1 MRNCDKPMD
10 VFLGKW
16 LAINAPFAPEA
27 QLHSIRNLKDFEAI
41 IDSVVVSKV
50 PHNGNEFDAFLVND
64 FNRGIKLECT

>member
-1 MRNCDKPMD
+1 MFFSESGSRAMRR
-10 VFLGKW
+10 LT
-16 LAINAPFAPEA
+16 EA
-27 QLHSIRNLKDFEAI
+27 QLHSVRNLKDFEAI

>member
-1 MRNCDKPMD
+1 MFFSESGSRSMRR
-10 VFLGKW
+10 LT
-16 LAINAPFAPEA
+16 EA
-27 QLHSIRNLKDFEAI
+27 QLRSVRNLKDFEAI

>member
-1 MRNCDKPMD
+1 MFFSGSGSRPMRR
-10 VFLGKW
+10 LT
-16 LAINAPFAPEA
+16 EA
-27 QLHSIRNLKDFEAI
+27 QLRSIRNLKDFEAI